1 MNALLGLTFELLK
14 LVLQLSGAVIVARL
28 TVSWALKRY
37 KSEKTWERRMT
48 AYIDALGAI
57 GAMERISGR
66 QFDRAIVG
74 RDTSPEQDEIELEEW
89 RSSRRRLNEN
99 IVSARLLF
107 SEKTS
112 VILTSVILADLDKAM
127 FSAAQ
132 NDFYVES
139 LDDTFGAL
147 RAAKEALIEDGRTT
161 LKLD

>member
-112 VILTSVILADLDKAM
+112 VILADLDKAM

>member
-1 MNALLGLTFELLK
+1 MNALLGLTFELVK

-112 VILTSVILADLDKAM
+112 VILADLDNAM

>member
-1 MNALLGLTFELLK
+1 MDPNALSGLTFELVK
-14 LVLQLSGAVIVARL
+14 LVLQLGGAVIVARL

-57 GAMERISGR
+57 GAMERISER
-66 QFDRAIVG
+66 QFDRAIEG
-74 RDTSPEQDEIELEEW
+74 RDTSPPQDEIELEEW

-107 SEKTS
+107 SEKTG
-112 VILTSVILADLDKAM
+112 IILAYLDKAM
-127 FSAAQ
+127 ASAAQ
-132 NDFYVES
+132 NNFYVES

-147 RAAKEALIEDGRTT
+147 RAAKDALIEDGRKT

>member
-1 MNALLGLTFELLK
+1 MNALLGLTFELVK

-112 VILTSVILADLDKAM
+112 VILADLDKAM